1 MVISKP
7 LLPPKDGYVEDID
20 ENGKH
25 YYRYIPQQCD
35 INVALSVDHEYRLTL
50 LELGLNGME
59 VN

>member
-25 YYRYIPQQCD
+25 YYRYIPQQGD
-35 INVALSVDHEYRLTL
+35 VNDALSVDHEYRLTL